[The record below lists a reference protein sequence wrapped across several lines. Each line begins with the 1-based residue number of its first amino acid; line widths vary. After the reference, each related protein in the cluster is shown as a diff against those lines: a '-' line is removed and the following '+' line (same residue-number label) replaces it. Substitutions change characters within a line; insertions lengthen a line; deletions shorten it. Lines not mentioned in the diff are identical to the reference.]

1 MPTALMNELHKLRTD
16 NQDLLR
22 KLDKSSLD
30 SLDLLESWIAD
41 QKCINSSLQVRVTN
55 PQRCDV
61 VRINLIKISALL
73 KRTFDALIHQDKWMT
88 AKDSLAHTL
97 NVVAN
102 LNDKLSNL
110 KIEYSYFQ
118 LLAKEASEMAQ
129 EEILSM
135 RCVCLN
141 KYVSKF
147 TCRPY

>member
-16 NQDLLR
+16 NQDLLS
-22 KLDKSSLD
+22 KLDKSSLH
-30 SLDLLESWIAD
+30 SLDLLESLIAD
-41 QKCINSSLQVRVTN
+41 QKCINSSLQVSATN
-55 PQRCDV
+55 SQRCDI

-73 KRTFDALIHQDKWMT
+73 KLSFVALIHQDKWMT

-97 NVVAN
+97 NVVAG
-102 LNDKLSNL
+102 LNNQLSDL
-110 KIEYSYFQ
+110 KIEYAYFQ

-129 EEILSM
+129 EEILSI
-135 RCVCLN
+135 RCVCCN